1 MPLDSI
7 FVSLIVGVAAGL
19 IANAIY
25 DHYRR
30 R

>member
-1 MPLDSI
+1 MTLDSI
-7 FVSLIVGVAAGL
+7 FITLIVGVASGL

-25 DHYRR
+25 DHIRR